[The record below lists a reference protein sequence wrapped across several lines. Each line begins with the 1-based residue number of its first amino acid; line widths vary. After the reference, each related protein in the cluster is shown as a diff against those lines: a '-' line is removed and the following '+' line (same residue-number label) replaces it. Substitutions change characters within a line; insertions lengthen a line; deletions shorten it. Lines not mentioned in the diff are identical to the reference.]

1 MERNVDYI
9 VSSYGLE
16 NQLEQAVEEASE
28 FILAAQKFKRNRRS
42 VEICSSNESRMK
54 LIEETADLIV
64 MMEQMRIYL
73 GRSAV
78 DKQIEYKIER
88 QIGRIKS
95 RYNESDESI

>member
-9 VSSYGLE
+9 VSRCGLE
-16 NQLEQAVEEASE
+16 NQLEQAIEEASE
-28 FILAAQKFKRNRRS
+28 FILAAQKFKRNRKS
-42 VEICSSNESRMK
+42 GEISKSTETRMN

-88 QIGRIKS
+88 QIDRIKNK
-95 RYNESDESI
+95 R

>member
-9 VSSYGLE
+9 VSRCGLE
-16 NQLEQAVEEASE
+16 NQLEQAIEEASE
-28 FILAAQKFKRNRRS
+28 FILAAQKFKRNRKS
-42 VEICSSNESRMK
+42 GEISKSTETRMN

-88 QIGRIKS
+88 QIDRIKS
-95 RYNESDESI
+95 RSQKPM